1 MLRFI
6 LLAVGLFFLLSII
19 ARVLRGFRNLTAGGV
34 TCPKCS
40 ARNPGGAKVCVS
52 CGSELSR
59 KSRVPEYTV
68 ED

>member
-6 LLAVGLFFLLSII
+6 VLAVGVFLLLSVL
-19 ARVLRGFRNLTAGGV
+19 ARVLRGFRNLTAGSV
-34 TCPKCS
+34 KCPHCS
-40 ARNPGGAKVCVS
+40 ARNPGGAKLCLS
-52 CGSELSR
+52 CGKELDR